1 MRIRIAS
8 WRLRALSLL
17 AIVALLVAPDCAPIC
32 AGQNCGRADASAT
45 ANESCHRAGARH
57 HKALFVHGIQNC
69 NLPESPA
76 IVSTSAALRGISGES
91 RLSDSGDQ
99 FLTVEQEN
107 SATAKRF
114 SYSLLFRPHGFSS
127 VFAVVRSG
135 FLRI

>member
-45 ANESCHRAGARH
+45 ANESCHRAGAMH

-76 IVSTSAALRGISGES
+76 IVSISAAFSGISGES
-91 RLSDSGDQ
+91 HLSAS
-99 FLTVEQEN
+99 LTVEQEN
-107 SATAKRF
+107 SAPATRF
-114 SYSLLFRPHGFSS
+114 SDSWFCRPHDFSS
-127 VFAVVRSG
+127 GFAAVRSG
-135 FLRI
+135 VLRI